1 MNIQLGN
8 LELKDVVEKEYLQK
22 IQEFLDTNGYKREN
36 TCNNIENEL
45 GNYHIFDIPRQ
56 IVICGREK
64 IEDLINSII
73 DLAVSKER
81 EKNVEIVKAATPQ
94 HITRE
99 YRDTDKMRDDIIS
112 LINTK

>member
-64 IEDLINSII
+64 MEDFIKFLQTENIV
-73 DLAVSKER
+73 AKGFKER
-81 EKNVEIVKAATPQ
+81 IGLTYSNKK
-94 HITRE
+94 
-99 YRDTDKMRDDIIS
+99 
-112 LINTK
+112 